1 MDHGMRVLIVGS
13 VACGPKVACRLK
25 RLDPSAEITIL
36 ERGRDISYGA
46 CGMPY
51 FISGMVNRIEALSET
66 PIGVPRDVGF
76 FEKVKGVDILCQK
89 EAISIDRDKKA
100 VRTRDTDTEAE
111 STFIYDKLVL
121 ATGGRPVAPPIPGI
135 DAIGVQSFHSL
146 RDADRL
152 DTVLGSG
159 KVENAVLVGAGLVG
173 IEMAEAL
180 IERGLKVTM
189 VEMFDWIMPALLD
202 EEMGRLAGKHLRAKG
217 VNLAMGSAVTE
228 FVKDGHDNLKAVK
241 TERGEYPADL
251 AIVAIGVRPNN
262 ELAAEAGLAIAANNG
277 IVINEYCQTSDP
289 DIYAGGDCV
298 ASPYVHPVMGRPL
311 FTPQGS
317 TSNKQGRTIANH
329 IAGKVESFPGVLGT
343 VICKAFDFTIGRA
356 GLSERWARDPNLD
369 VETALWSGH
378 DRPHYMQGARPL
390 TIKLVVER
398 KNRRLL
404 GMQVVGPGDGAK
416 RLDVAVTA
424 MSLGATLDQIAH
436 LDLAYA
442 PPYAPPIDPL
452 LTAVHVIQNKL
463 DEIARGIPPLVAKAK
478 IEQGEVTLLDVR
490 SPQEFEKMGL
500 PYDVVHIPL
509 AALRSQC
516 DSIPRDKEVLTFCT
530 ASLRGYEAQRILDG
544 KGFEKVS
551 FIEGGLVG
559 WPFELRSGT

>member
-1 MDHGMRVLIVGS
+1 MDQARRIVIIGS

-51 FISGMVNRIEALSET
+51 FISGMVDRIEALSET
-66 PIGVPRDVGF
+66 PAGALRDVGF
-76 FEKVKGVDILCQK
+76 FEKVKDVEILCQR
-89 EAISIDRDKKA
+89 EAVAIDRNQKA
-100 VRTRDTDTEAE
+100 VHVRDTDSGAK
-111 STFIYDKLVL
+111 STLSYDKLVL
-121 ATGGRPVAPPIPGI
+121 AAGGRPVTPPIPGI
-135 DAIGVQSFHSL
+135 DAKGVQSFHSL

-152 DTVLGSG
+152 DLVLKDG
-159 KVENAVLVGAGLVG
+159 KVENVVLVGAGLIG

-180 IERGLKVTM
+180 IQRGLKVTM
-189 VEMFDWIMPALLD
+189 IEMFDWIMPALLD

-217 VNLAMGSAVTE
+217 VNLAMGAAVTE
-228 FVKDGHDNLKAVK
+228 FVKDGDDNLTAVK
-241 TERGEYPADL
+241 TQTGEYPADL
-251 AIVAIGVRPNN
+251 ALVATGVRPNN
-262 ELAAEAGLAIAANNG
+262 ELAAEAGLAIAANGG
-277 IVINEYCQTSDP
+277 IVVNEYCQTSDP

-298 ASPYVHPVMGRPL
+298 ATPYLQPVMGKPL
-311 FTPQGS
+311 FAPQGS
-317 TSNKQGRTIANH
+317 TSNKQGRIIANH
-329 IAGKVESFPGVLGT
+329 IAGMVEAFPGVLGT

-356 GLSERWARDPNLD
+356 GLSERWACDLNLD
-369 VETALWSGH
+369 VETALWTGP
-378 DRPHYMQGARPL
+378 DRPHYMKGAAPL

-404 GMQVVGPGDGAK
+404 GLQVVGPGDGAK

-424 MSLGATLDQIAH
+424 MSLGATLDQIAN

-452 LTAVHVIQNKL
+452 LTAVHVLQNKL
-463 DEIARGIPPLVAKAK
+463 DRIGRGISPLVAKSK
-478 IEQGEVTLLDVR
+478 IENGEVTLLDVR
-490 SPQEFEKMGL
+490 SPREFQEMGL

-509 AALRSQC
+509 GALRSKC
-516 DSIPRDKEVLTFCT
+516 ESIPRDKEILAFCKI
-530 ASLRGYEAQRILDG
+530 SLRGYEAQRILDE
-544 KGFEKVS
+544 KGFENVS

-559 WPFELRSGT
+559 WPFELRSGG